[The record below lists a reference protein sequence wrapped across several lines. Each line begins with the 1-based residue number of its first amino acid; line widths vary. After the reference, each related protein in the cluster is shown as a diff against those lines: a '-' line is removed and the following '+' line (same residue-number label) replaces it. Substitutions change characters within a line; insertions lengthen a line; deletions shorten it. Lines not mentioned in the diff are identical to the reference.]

1 MAFTK
6 VPSNS
11 ITDLFVTPL
20 MRRNCPDAKALNKR
34 LRKIV
39 LDRERTTPAHNRSNF
54 GGWQSEHDLLDWPH
68 PEMATLRD
76 WIFEAVREMT
86 GHTFKDEL
94 LRVDGSLKVV
104 AWANVLR
111 RGNFNRIH
119 NHPGFSW
126 SGVYYV
132 SLGGK
137 PASAAD
143 GLIELVDPRG
153 AANMIATPGQT
164 FENRA
169 RIRPRAGEMILFPSF
184 LQHYVNPYEGTDVRI
199 SIAFNV
205 SMRDVRVMVQPM
217 APSGAVSA
225 GGGPTAVM
233 NRPVPAPQRRT
244 PRARVES

>member
-1 MAFTK
+1 MAYTK

-20 MRRNCPDAKALNKR
+20 MRRNCPGAKALNKR

-39 LDRERTTPAHNRSNF
+39 LERERTTPALNRSGF
-54 GGWQSEHDLLDWPH
+54 GGWQSERDLLDWPH

-76 WIFEAVREMT
+76 WISEAVTEMT
-86 GHTFKDEL
+86 GHTFEDES
-94 LRVDGSLKVV
+94 LRVDGSPKVV

-111 RGNFNRIH
+111 RGNYDRVH

-132 SLGGK
+132 CLGGK

-169 RIRPRAGEMILFPSF
+169 RIRPRAGEMILFPSW
-184 LQHYVNPYEGTDVRI
+184 LQHYVNAYEGANVRI
-199 SIAFNV
+199 SIAFNI
-205 SMRDVRVMVQPM
+205 SMRDLHVEE
-217 APSGAVSA
+217 APSA
-225 GGGPTAVM
+225 GPS
-233 NRPVPAPQRRT
+233 R
-244 PRARVES
+244 